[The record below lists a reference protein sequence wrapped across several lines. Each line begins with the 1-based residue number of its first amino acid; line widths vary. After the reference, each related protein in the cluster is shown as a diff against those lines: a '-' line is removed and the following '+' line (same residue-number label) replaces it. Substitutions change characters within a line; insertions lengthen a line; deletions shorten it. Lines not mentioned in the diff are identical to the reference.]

1 MLLVKTKIGPSKVA
15 GIGLFA
21 HEFIAKGTPVW
32 KFMSDFDQK
41 ISEKKTAE
49 FSESARGQFLNYAY
63 FNQKTGWYILCG
75 DDARFCNHSSDSNI
89 VSTYPPGESE
99 EGVSIA
105 VRDILKGEEIM
116 DNYEEFDGDFM
127 KKDFNHFKDGFP
139 LSRE

>member
-63 FNQKTGWYILCG
+63 FNQKPVGIYYAVMTL
-75 DDARFCNHSSDSNI
+75 
-89 VSTYPPGESE
+89 VSVIIPPIPIS
-99 EGVSIA
+99 
-105 VRDILKGEEIM
+105 
-116 DNYEEFDGDFM
+116 
-127 KKDFNHFKDGFP
+127 
-139 LSRE
+139 